1 MTIRKSMVWALVV
14 LMGTASVGLWLGIAW
29 LLAYSN

>member
-1 MTIRKSMVWALVV
+1 MTIRNPMLWALAV
-14 LMGTASVGLWLGIAW
+14 LLGTAVVGLWLGIAW

>member
-1 MTIRKSMVWALVV
+1 MTIRNPMLWALVV
-14 LMGTASVGLWLGIAW
+14 LLGTALVGLWLGIAW